1 MRSSDWSSDVCSSD
15 LESQSGYDVQ
25 SSDPQLLDVAG
36 QWLAEQGVPCQQLGI
51 YSGAL
56 DAVERALRLRCRPG
70 NKVIVEDPCWP
81 PALALLASLR
91 LKAVPVPVDE
101 EGAMVPSTEIL
112 RSAAAVILTPRAHN
126 PTGFCIR
133 ERRWEEEHD
142 N

>member
-36 QWLAEQGVPCQQLGI
+36 QWLAEQRVPCQQLGI

-70 NKVIVEDPCWP
+70 NKARKSVGKGKSV
-81 PALALLASLR
+81 SVR
-91 LKAVPVPVDE
+91 VDL
-101 EGAMVPSTEIL
+101 GGRRIHNKKQQQQITEHTTSQQKHI
-112 RSAAAVILTPRAHN
+112 S
-126 PTGFCIR
+126 
-133 ERRWEEEHD
+133 
-142 N
+142 